1 MHLENIYV
9 ETFSG
14 LRWVMLLQERPFA
27 GQVGCIFIQI
37 GQLSKLMSLKQQ
49 GTNKRIKGT
58 WLN

>member
-1 MHLENIYV
+1 
-9 ETFSG
+9 
-14 LRWVMLLQERPFA
+14 MLLQERPFA

-37 GQLSKLMSLKQQ
+37 GQLSKLISLKRQ